1 MTDIQSFVNQ
11 MTLEEKA
18 ALCTGATAW
27 TTTPIER
34 LGLPEL
40 FVADGPHG
48 IRRVGDVTSM
58 VIQSLPATCFPT
70 ASATAS
76 SWDVNLLRQ
85 MGQAL
90 AEEAI
95 SLGVDVIL
103 GPGVNMKRSPL
114 CGRNFEYFSEDP
126 YLAGAMATSLI
137 EGIQSQ
143 GVGTSL
149 KHFAANNQEFE
160 RFSISAEVDERTLR
174 EIYFPAFEMAV
185 TKAKPW
191 TVMCSYNRINGTH
204 ASQNLW
210 LLTDVLK
217 KEWGFEGFVVSDWG
231 AVRDRVAA
239 LKAGLD
245 LEMPGPKQTR
255 VNAVIEA
262 VREGELDEA
271 VLDEAV
277 RRILTIVCRAAQTP
291 KGVEFDA
298 AAHHALARK
307 IAANSMV
314 LLKNNG
320 VLPLEAPQH
329 IAVIGRA
336 AKEAYFQGGG
346 SSHINPTQVDEP
358 FDELQKAAANAKL
371 TYAEGYPKDEHIEQS
386 LIDEAVAV
394 AQQAEIALLYIALP
408 PHKESESYDRPDM
421 ELTAHQVAL
430 IQAVAA
436 AQPNTVVILNNGSPV
451 VMGDWIESVAAVLE
465 AWMMGQAGGGAISDI
480 LFGRVNPSG
489 KLAETY
495 PQRLVDTPAYLN
507 FPGENGKVRYGEGL
521 YIGYRYF
528 EAKDIPVLF
537 PFGHG
542 LSYTTFGYSN
552 LRVSADTFNDVDG
565 LTVSVDITNTGQVAG
580 QEIVQVYVHDHFAR
594 LPRPHKELKGFGK
607 VSLQPGET
615 KTVNCFLDSRAF
627 AYYDPA
633 YHMWITEDG
642 QFDILVGASSAD
654 IRCQETVTL
663 QSTLQL
669 PTILHDE
676 STIRAW
682 LDDPIGRPILEPL
695 FNEMVK
701 DGGPFTSSE
710 TEEVPMDLMN
720 FFLELPLRAFL
731 HFQEQSLTQPPDNVT
746 RMLLEQVNGAH
757 K

>member
-1 MTDIQSFVNQ
+1 MIDIQSLVNQ

-27 TTTPIER
+27 TTTAIKH

-48 IRRVGDVTSM
+48 IRRVADLTSM
-58 VIQSLPATCFPT
+58 VMQSLPATCFPT

-76 SWDVNLLRQ
+76 SWDVDLLRE

-126 YLAGAMATSLI
+126 YLAGAMACGLV
-137 EGIQSQ
+137 EGIQSE

-185 TKAKPW
+185 TQAKPW

-204 ASQNLW
+204 ASQNAW

-217 KEWGFEGFVVSDWG
+217 KEWGFDGFVVSDWG

-262 VREGELDEA
+262 VRDGELAEA
-271 VLDEAV
+271 ALDEAV

-291 KGVEFDA
+291 KGKPFDA
-298 AAHHALARK
+298 ATHHELARK

-320 VLPLEAPQH
+320 VLPLKAPQH
-329 IAVIGRA
+329 VAVIGRA

-346 SSHINPTQVDEP
+346 SSHINPTRVDEP
-358 FDELQKAAANAKL
+358 FEELQKAAPNARL
-371 TYAEGYPKDEHIEQS
+371 TYAEGYPKDDHIDHT

-394 AQQAEIALLYIALP
+394 AKQADVALLYVALP
-408 PHKESESYDRPDM
+408 PHKESESYDRLD
-421 ELTAHQVAL
+421 LDLSVHQVAL

-436 AQPNTVVILNNGSPV
+436 AQPNTVVILNNGAPV
-451 VMGDWIESVAAVLE
+451 VMGEWIGDVAAVLE
-465 AWMMGQAGGGAISDI
+465 AWMMGQAGGGAIADI

-495 PQRLVDTPAYLN
+495 PQRLVDTPAHLN

-521 YIGYRYF
+521 YIGYRFY

-552 LRVSADTFNDVDG
+552 MRVSAGTFKDVEG
-565 LTVSVDITNTGQVAG
+565 LTVAVDITNTGQVAG
-580 QEIVQVYVHDHFAR
+580 QEIVQIYVHDHVAR
-594 LPRPHKELKGFGK
+594 LPRPLKELKGFMK

-615 KTVNCFLDSRAF
+615 QTVSCFLDSRAF

-633 YHMWITEDG
+633 YQMWITEDG
-642 QFDILVGASSAD
+642 QFDILIGASSAD
-654 IRCQETVTL
+654 IRCRQTVTL
-663 QSTLQL
+663 KSTLQL

-682 LDDPIGRPILEPL
+682 LDDPVGRPILEPI
-695 FNEMVK
+695 FHEMVK
-701 DGGPFTSSE
+701 DGGPFNAGE
-710 TEEVPMDLMN
+710 TEEVPMDMLN
-720 FFLELPLRAFL
+720 FFLDLPLRAFL
-731 HFQEQSLTQPPDNVT
+731 HFQEQSLTQPPDNIAK
-746 RMLLEQVNGAH
+746 MLLEQVNGAH
-757 K
+757 I